1 MLQQM
6 TRPERVL
13 LFMKPIIKLPSF
25 KFRPKSCQGKPI
37 RDKKLMKRVS
47 RGRVLQHL
55 YLFYAMPGLLDA
67 GSVVAYKA
75 EEDFRC

>member
-55 YLFYAMPGLLDA
+55 YLFLCYSWTIRRGL
-67 GSVVAYKA
+67 GCGV
-75 EEDFRC
+75 